1 MLFKTSQ
8 TPTNLR
14 QGVDPFYGIMHD
26 HFRGVD
32 ASIAGQVANASR
44 YAQDKT
50 SAQPATTSP
59 TKPLDQDFDVRS
71 NSSLWSDEDEEQMIV
86 DQQDRPHPQPRQLSR
101 YLSTV
106 NRSLLDRPSDLIAD
120 FYISQLN
127 RNMQD
132 GVRHVETIARDK
144 ALMRQN
150 RNREFIDEPSSKLG
164 RSLSAEHLYQVRKEH
179 LRYKQPFTTP
189 TSFTAEDVADIYKP
203 FALENY
209 KRKIAIELERRRRAR
224 QGQLMA
230 STISPSMYT
239 AEGEFSRAVRYSQ
252 PPIIEPPS
260 TDRQQRLSNLSR
272 TSIVRTNDL
281 GTPSFDNDQ
290 RRNMFVVRPPV
301 VQTKEVIVGRARRT
315 LTDDGSADVVHHIGI
330 VSPPLPS
337 YSMEKQPSTHKRTT
351 ITTSTTDRY
360 DLPHVITVPPPD
372 FADRE
377 ETVIRKR
384 RLHSRPTQPS
394 SDELIDTAVTAT
406 QPILIKDDDYDPS
419 LRIPVQVKKKNI
431 RERKDRSSIVIVD
444 YHYNG
449 SRNHHISSSSS
460 ENLYT
465 ITTD

>member
-59 TKPLDQDFDVRS
+59 SKPLDHDQDFDIRS
-71 NSSLWSDEDEEQMIV
+71 NSSLWSDEDEVQMIV

-144 ALMRQN
+144 ALMRQD
-150 RNREFIDEPSSKLG
+150 RNREFIDEPSNKLG

-209 KRKIAIELERRRRAR
+209 KRKIAIELERRRRER

-260 TDRQQRLSNLSR
+260 TDRHHRHSNLSR
-272 TSIVRTNDL
+272 TSIVRTNDM
-281 GTPSFDNDQ
+281 GTQLFDNDQ

-360 DLPHVITVPPPD
+360 NLPHVITVPPPD

-377 ETVIRKR
+377 DTVIRKR

-419 LRIPVQVKKKNI
+419 LRIPVQVKKNI
-431 RERKDRSSIVIVD
+431 GERENRSFIVIVD
-444 YHYNG
+444 YHY
-449 SRNHHISSSSS
+449 
-460 ENLYT
+460 
-465 ITTD
+465 D